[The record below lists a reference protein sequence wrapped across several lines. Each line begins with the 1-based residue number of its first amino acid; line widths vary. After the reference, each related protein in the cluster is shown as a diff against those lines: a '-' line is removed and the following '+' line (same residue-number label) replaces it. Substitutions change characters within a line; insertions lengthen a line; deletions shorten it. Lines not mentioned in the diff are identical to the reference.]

1 MLTVDSLKAK
11 ITVLEVELQKANIF
25 SIQAQAT
32 IGAYQSLITELETF
46 NAAKEI
52 SQPEGV

>member
-1 MLTVDSLKAK
+1 MLTISSLKEK
-11 ITVLEVELQKANIF
+11 ITSLESELQKANIF

-52 SQPEGV
+52 NQPESV

>member
-1 MLTVDSLKAK
+1 MLTVDLLREK
-11 ITVLEVELQKANIF
+11 ITALEAELQKANIF

-52 SQPEGV
+52 NQPESV